1 MHYSMAVTKHTIS
14 MNTLQIQNNLN
25 KKENIAIGIDFGTT
39 NSAICMVFGHTH
51 TMLPINQGKNL
62 IKSDLYF
69 STCGKVFLENEISD
83 KNAKLNYI
91 KLPSLKRLIDKSIED
106 IKDCGIYE
114 DILPL
119 IKEKDGKIL
128 IEAFNKIYS
137 IPQLI
142 SFILK
147 YLKKEAENITQQE
160 IHECVISVPAYFSNR
175 AKGVIMQAMA
185 LSNLEVIRLIAE
197 PTAAAY
203 AYNLSSQKKG
213 TYLVYDLGGGTFD
226 ASLIKI
232 QDGILKV
239 VGVIGNTMLGGDD
252 FDLEIAKLLE
262 KKYQIHKNK
271 CIASAKKLKENI
283 NNKEEITILDD
294 VFNCKFSLSK
304 DELKEQVNP
313 LIQQTIK
320 LIKQLLIEQSPEDLQ
335 GIVLVGG
342 STKLNLIKET
352 LETLNYPILSDINP
366 DEAVAIGAAYQAD
379 NLINKTQNLLMD
391 VVPLS
396 LGVELADGLVERII
410 PRNSPIPIT
419 GYANFTTSEYNQRGI
434 KFHIVQGEREFA
446 KDCYSLAKFEL
457 TSLPVKRA
465 GELKV
470 ELKFALDANGILS
483 VSSMEKEYGIFE
495 EITVNPISQLAPE
508 KLSTHTKEVLN
519 NLESDYKNKKIQ
531 LQLNYINKL
540 FSAIEK
546 IFQSLPHNEQ
556 KILNSNKNKLQK
568 ALTSK
573 EIDKIEQVL
582 KEFENYALPILE
594 DNINQSLSSHLL
606 GKKLLP

>member
-1 MHYSMAVTKHTIS
+1 MAVITKHTIS

-39 NSAICMVFGHTH
+39 NSAICMVFGYTH
-51 TMLPINQGKNL
+51 TMLAINQGRNL

-69 STCGKVFLENEISD
+69 SNCGKVFLENEIPD
-83 KNAKLNYI
+83 KKAKLNYI
-91 KLPSLKRLIDKSIED
+91 KLPSLKRLIDKSIAD
-106 IKDCGIYE
+106 IKDWGIYE

-119 IKEKDGKIL
+119 IKEKNGKIL

-137 IPQLI
+137 IPELI

-147 YLKKEAENITQQE
+147 YLKKETENITKQE

-203 AYNLSSQKKG
+203 AYNLSYQKKG

-232 QDGILKV
+232 QEGILKV

-271 CIASAKKLKENI
+271 CIAIAKKLKENI

-320 LIKQLLIEQSPEDLQ
+320 LIKQLLIEQSPEDLK

-366 DEAVAIGAAYQAD
+366 DEAVAIGAAYQAN
-379 NLINKTQNLLMD
+379 NLINKTKNLLMD

-446 KDCYSLAKFEL
+446 KDCYSLARFEL

-508 KLSTHTKEVLN
+508 KLSTHTTEVLN
-519 NLESDYKNKKIQ
+519 NLEVDYTNKK
-531 LQLNYINKL
+531 LQLEINYINKL
-540 FSAIEK
+540 FIAIDK
-546 IFQSLPHNEQ
+546 ICNS
-556 KILNSNKNKLQK
+556 LNSNEQEILKINKNNLKEALRSKEVNQIEK
-568 ALTSK
+568 ALK
-573 EIDKIEQVL
+573 A
-582 KEFENYALPILE
+582 FENYALPILE
-594 DNINQSLSSHLL
+594 DEINRSLSSHLL
-606 GKKLLP
+606 GKKILP